1 MAEVDATTA
10 ATMAQPARKPTTFAG
25 DALKVAFGASSS
37 QLFSILAAP
46 VLTPAGK
53 GWRKTAGFE
62 QGNRP

>member
-1 MAEVDATTA
+1 
-10 ATMAQPARKPTTFAG
+10 MAQPARKPTTFAG
-25 DALKVAFGASSS
+25 NALKVAFGASSS